1 MRIFLDMRPTFSSCI
16 VHVVMLAAVSSGLA
30 GGWSHEGKAQQ
41 DDAPKSQVP
50 PSVTPPPGSKRN
62 LGESIPDNPVERAK
76 LLDNLYAHLATAE
89 DERAAEQTA
98 GAIAR
103 LWRATGGD
111 TVKVLMERAHKAAS
125 DKQLALALQLLD
137 AVVALAPDCAEGW
150 SQRAHVLYLE
160 NEIERALGDLRR
172 ALALDPNHFKALD
185 ALGHILREIGQKN
198 GALKAYEKLLEVHP
212 FWPGAR
218 QAVEEL
224 KREIGG
230 QRT

>member
-1 MRIFLDMRPTFSSCI
+1 VLIFLEMRP
-16 VHVVMLAAVSSGLA
+16 HLVMLAAIASGLA
-30 GGWSHEGKAQQ
+30 GGLSHDAKAQHA
-41 DDAPKSQVP
+41 DVPNSQAP
-50 PSVTPPPGSKRN
+50 PSGAPPPASKRM
-62 LGESIPDNPVERAK
+62 LGESIPDNPVERAR

-89 DERAAEQTA
+89 DERAAEQA
-98 GAIAR
+98 AEAIAG

-111 TVKVLMERAHKAAS
+111 TVKVLLERAHKAAN

-160 NEIERALGDLRR
+160 NHVERALGDLRR

-185 ALGHILREIGQKN
+185 ALGHILREIGQKK

-212 FWPGAR
+212 FWPAAR

-224 KREIGG
+224 MREIGG